1 MEENWARQKK
11 RTLLRQQNGR
21 NGIDGAGGLPER
33 HHHSAWL
40 QTIERAQDTD
50 FRNNMNFVILIR
62 DTKFHNFIIL
72 TTIVPVSHDS
82 VAEKGA
88 SFRNA
93 ILRLKS
99 ENETKS
105 D

>member
-1 MEENWARQKK
+1 MEENWARQKQ
-11 RTLLRQQNGR
+11 RTLLRPQNGR
-21 NGIDGAGGLPER
+21 NGIGGTGGLPER

-40 QTIERAQDTD
+40 QTIERTQDKD
-50 FRNNMNFVILIR
+50 FRNNMNFVIR
-62 DTKFHNFIIL
+62 AKKFHCFIIL
-72 TTIVPVSHDS
+72 TTIVPVSHDY
-82 VAEKGA
+82 VTA
-88 SFRNA
+88 FRNA

>member
-1 MEENWARQKK
+1 MGAR
-11 RTLLRQQNGR
+11 
-21 NGIDGAGGLPER
+21 GLPER

-50 FRNNMNFVILIR
+50 FRNNRNSAILTR

-72 TTIVPVSHDS
+72 TIIMPKSHDS
-82 VAEKGA
+82 VAETGL
-88 SFRNA
+88 SFRKE
-93 ILRLKS
+93 ILRLES
-99 ENETKS
+99 ENEAKS

>member
-1 MEENWARQKK
+1 MEENWARQEK

-21 NGIDGAGGLPER
+21 NGIDGAGGLPAR

-50 FRNNMNFVILIR
+50 FRNNMNFVILMR

-72 TTIVPVSHDS
+72 TIIMPASHDY
-82 VAEKGA
+82 VAEKGPY
-88 SFRNA
+88 FRNA
-93 ILRLKS
+93 ILRLES
-99 ENETKS
+99 ENETQP